1 MGSALR
7 PPKALSDRSSEV
19 KLGRVRSEVHSER
32 SDWGISEMSRP
43 VKMSLKSATC
53 ACRGERVSSRALK
66 ERGGRG
72 HALEVVLVL
81 EGAGD
86 ALARVDAERVA
97 AKADLPEGGDLGDLV
112 EVRLGLV
119 ERVELELAADER
131 VEGIGRLWGV
141 SRQGG

>member
-1 MGSALR
+1 M
-7 PPKALSDRSSEV
+7 
-19 KLGRVRSEVHSER
+19 
-32 SDWGISEMSRP
+32 
-43 VKMSLKSATC
+43 
-53 ACRGERVSSRALK
+53 
-66 ERGGRG
+66 
-72 HALEVVLVL
+72 VLVL